1 MDIKLTPDTEK
12 RLRGPIQRFV
22 SEEYGVSLGDL
33 GADTFLRFCLVEL
46 GPAIYNQ
53 AVADAQAC
61 VQERVSELS
70 DICFADES
78 DYWDKGAKKKVARK
92 PLAGRPLGGR

>member
-1 MDIKLTPDTEK
+1 MDIQLSPDIRA

-22 SEEYGVSLGDL
+22 SEEYGVSVGDL
-33 GADTFLRFCLVEL
+33 GADTFLRFCLVAL

-61 VQERVSELS
+61 VQERVSELP

-78 DYWDKGAKKKVARK
+78 DYWGKGARQGVARK
-92 PLAGRPLGGR
+92 PTARR